1 MMSDYVYRVVDSDDE
16 IYWVQDPHSIRSSF
30 GTVLEVTKFQLVEPR
45 DITDEVNGDYLQ
57 D

>member
-1 MMSDYVYRVVDSDDE
+1 MSDYVYRVVDSDDE